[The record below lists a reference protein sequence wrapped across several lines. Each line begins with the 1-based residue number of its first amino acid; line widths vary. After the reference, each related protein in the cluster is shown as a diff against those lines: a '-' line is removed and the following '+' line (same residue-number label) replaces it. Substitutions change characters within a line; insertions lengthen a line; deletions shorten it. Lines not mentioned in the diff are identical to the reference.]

1 MWFKNL
7 QIYRLPQN
15 LSFDLETLETSLSGQ
30 PLRPCGNSEM
40 QCTGWVPPR
49 NGGAFVHA
57 VNRQWLLA
65 LGVEQRLL
73 PTSIVRRVADERAK
87 AIEEAEGRRVG
98 RRELRD
104 LREATAS
111 ELMPRAFVARRTIY
125 GWVDPLNGWLVIDA
139 ASPAKAEVFLEQLR
153 KSAEGFPAGLLK
165 TTTSPSAA
173 MTGWVA
179 EGEAPS
185 GFSIDQDIE
194 LRSAENAVI
203 RYARHSL
210 EGKEIGQHI
219 ADGKVVTRLGL
230 TWNERISFL
239 LDEKLQVKRLEFL
252 DLIKEEAENQ
262 SDNEDE
268 RFDLD
273 FTLMSGEL
281 AQLLADLVSALGGE
295 VIA

>member
-7 QIYRLPQN
+7 QIYRLPKN
-15 LSFDLETLETSLSGQ
+15 LPFDLDSLDEALSRQ
-30 PLRPCGNSEM
+30 ILQPCGASEM
-40 QCTGWVPPR
+40 QRAGWVPPR
-49 NGGAFVHA
+49 EGGAFVHA
-57 VNRQWLLA
+57 LNRQWLLA

-73 PTSIVRRVADERAK
+73 PTSIVRRAADERAK

-125 GWVDPLNGWLVIDA
+125 GWVDPINGWLVIDA

-153 KSAEGFPAGLLK
+153 KSAEGFPAALLK
-165 TTTSPSAA
+165 TPSSPSAA
-173 MTGWVA
+173 MTGWIA
-179 EGEAPS
+179 DGEAPS

-230 TWNERISFL
+230 TWNERIAFVF
-239 LDEKLQVKRLEFL
+239 DDKLQVKRLEFL
-252 DLIKEEAENQ
+252 DIIKEEAENQ
-262 SDNEDE
+262 GDNEDE

-281 AQLLADLVSALGGE
+281 AQMLADLVSALGGE
-295 VIA
+295 VDA